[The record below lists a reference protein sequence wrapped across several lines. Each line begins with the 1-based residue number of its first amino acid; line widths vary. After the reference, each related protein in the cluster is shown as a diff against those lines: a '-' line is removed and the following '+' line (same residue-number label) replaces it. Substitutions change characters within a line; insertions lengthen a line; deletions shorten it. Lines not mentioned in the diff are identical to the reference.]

1 MQEIIEQFKTL
12 EVFFYTDFRVDRYSG
27 KDVEAWRNKELT
39 QPLHGIV
46 NLLGV
51 EIPKDDFHVTGNY
64 W

>member
-1 MQEIIEQFKTL
+1 M
-12 EVFFYTDFRVDRYSG
+12 YRVNKLLRLVPLKIDRYSG

-39 QPLHGIV
+39 QHLHGIV